1 MRKMVRN
8 SNGEHMPHF
17 VMSSL
22 ACVHVYVA
30 HSLAMEQC
38 ISLCFTFVDGAN
50 PGDTVTS
57 LWGILE

>member
-38 ISLCFTFVDGAN
+38 ISLCF
-50 PGDTVTS
+50 
-57 LWGILE
+57 ILLMELILVILLLASGEY